1 MTANTLLMG
10 VAVALALEG
19 LVYAVAPAAMQRAL
33 ASLAA
38 APAERL
44 RVGGLVAAAIGVA
57 LAWVLKAA

>member
-19 LVYAVAPAAMQRAL
+19 LVYAVAPTAMQRAL
-33 ASLAA
+33 TSLAA
-38 APAERL
+38 APADRL
-44 RVGGLVAAAIGVA
+44 RLGGLVAAAIGIG